1 MDHPAVLVVVVIQ
14 IRNELVPEMSNCH
27 QLCIVLYSKNRKFK
41 IFTTYYIYFYNDKY
55 FILVCVFCQINK

>member
-27 QLCIVLYSKNRKFK
+27 QLCIVQKIKNSKFVQHTTY
-41 IFTTYYIYFYNDKY
+41 IFTMIN
-55 FILVCVFCQINK
+55 ILNWCVFHCFFAK